1 MKQGPVTAAPAQKA
15 AARTRREWSVRPS
28 VRLDACHDVISP
40 DGVIYGTYPGAAQAR
55 AIRATRQA
63 EEDRKARVVTRP
75 CMCCREPF
83 DSEGPHN
90 RMCHICRRRGSDPL
104 EPQRPYITRSA

>member
-15 AARTRREWSVRPS
+15 AARVRREWSVKPS

-40 DGVIYGTYPGAAQAR
+40 DGAIYGTYPGAAYAR
-55 AIRATRQA
+55 TICATRQG

-75 CMCCREPF
+75 CMCCRAPF
-83 DSEGPHN
+83 ESEGVHN
-90 RMCHICRRRGSDPL
+90 RMCQICRRLGSDPL